1 MGVLVVYDKTK
12 PKSFENVPKWLQKV
26 TQYCYDDVEK
36 VILCNKSDVEQ
47 EESVSKE
54 TADRFSRLCGIP
66 ILETSAKINLNIEE
80 AFVTIAQRILY
91 NIFERPPETIEP
103 VLPSGISNTITSFMC
118 CQKVFV

>member
-91 NIFERPPETIEP
+91 KIIERSPETPEP
-103 VLPSGISNTITSFMC
+103 VLPSEISNTITSFMC